1 MHQGAPCT
9 PTTAHVFCHTSLS
22 AQTLVTRKGAE
33 SRCEADHALC
43 EQVIKP
49 QWEAAANGGLAIKRT
64 GVILL
69 EFAPA
74 NASQGGQA
82 GYGSRS
88 YDWNSK
94 QVCAA
99 TS

>member
-1 MHQGAPCT
+1 M
-9 PTTAHVFCHTSLS
+9 
-22 AQTLVTRKGAE
+22 
-33 SRCEADHALC
+33 CEPDHALYK
-43 EQVIKP
+43 QVIKP

-94 QVCAA
+94 QVCA
-99 TS
+99 TMS

>member
-1 MHQGAPCT
+1 LHIAFLHMFCLVSLNADTACGGAK
-9 PTTAHVFCHTSLS
+9 FM
-22 AQTLVTRKGAE
+22 
-33 SRCEADHALC
+33 CEPDHALYK
-43 EQVIKP
+43 QVIKP

-94 QVCAA
+94 QVCA
-99 TS
+99 TMS

>member
-1 MHQGAPCT
+1 MHVA
-9 PTTAHVFCHTSLS
+9 
-22 AQTLVTRKGAE
+22 
-33 SRCEADHALC
+33 

-49 QWEAAANGGLAIKRT
+49 QWEAAANGGLAMKRT

-74 NASQGGQA
+74 NAGQGGQA

-88 YDWNSK
+88 YDWNNK
-94 QVCAA
+94 QVFGYRVAIIER
-99 TS
+99 